1 MECADVL
8 IQAGHEGCPE
18 NAGST
23 GPCGNEIDWT
33 PIVADE
39 ATRILRSE
47 GISVIRCDG
56 NFDLPSKKYSVEA
69 AVFLHFDGSI
79 SHGSRASVGFP
90 TDSDHS
96 CHLAEDAA
104 IACQWKS
111 LYEKYWPFG
120 FMEDNFTVNLQR
132 YYGYHAV
139 TATKGK
145 LLIEFGDLSNEEQ
158 AEWLQTRLRFLG
170 HLVAFFISGQIGK
183 GNVELPS
190 DRNDVLRVETPESN
204 EVITVGDSVVFSG
217 EADQDVSM
225 VKVLIGPGGPFKL
238 GTAKPIN
245 GKWTFSQALVN
256 SGENRPLTYQA
267 SSHEGLI
274 LQEICKQI
282 TVLPSRQSSD
292 SRMDSLYPW
301 RRHYAGLN
309 VGDANIPSEGCKN
322 PTLERTLGILEEPYG
337 EIVSYSGFDF
347 VKGRISSFGGAD
359 DTGVSTIEESALTRE
374 RLRSLSE
381 DDYYCAMRW
390 CYEPQGSNFWA
401 NRRLLI
407 INPINR
413 QAVVV
418 RAIDWGPNTSTGRII
433 DLSPKCL
440 TALAL
445 NTDDD
450 VICAFAKPDT
460 IVVGKL

>member
-1 MECADVL
+1 MESASVL

-18 NAGST
+18 EAGST

-69 AVFLHFDGSI
+69 AVFLHFDGSTT
-79 SHGSRASVGFP
+79 HRSRASVGFP
-90 TDSDHS
+90 NDADHS
-96 CHLAEDAA
+96 CHLIEDAA
-104 IACQWKS
+104 MASQWKS
-111 LYEKYWPFG
+111 LYAKYWPFG
-120 FMEDNFTVNLQR
+120 FMDDNFTNNLQR

-145 LLIEFGDLSNEEQ
+145 ITIEFGDLSNTEQ

-170 HLVAFFISGQIGK
+170 RLVAFFISGQIGK
-183 GNVELPS
+183 GTVELPS
-190 DRNDVLRVETPESN
+190 DENDVLRVQTPKSN

-217 EADQDVSM
+217 EADEDVSM
-225 VKVLIGPGGPFKL
+225 VKVLIGPGGPFTL

-267 SSHEGLI
+267 SSQQGLI
-274 LQEICKQI
+274 LQEIRKQI
-282 TVLPSRQSSD
+282 TVLPSRQGSD
-292 SRMDSLYPW
+292 SRMDSLFPW
-301 RRHYAGLN
+301 RSYYAGLN
-309 VGDANIPSEGCKN
+309 IEGARIPSEGSKN
-322 PTLERTLGILEEPYG
+322 PTLEETLGVLEEPYG
-337 EIVSYSGFDF
+337 EIVSYSGFQF
-347 VKGRISSFGGAD
+347 VKGRISSFGGPD
-359 DTGVSTIEESALTRE
+359 DSGVSSDETGALTGE
-374 RLRSLSE
+374 LLRSLSE

-390 CYEPQGSNFWA
+390 CYEPHGVSFWA
-401 NRRLLI
+401 NRRLLV
-407 INPINR
+407 INPINQ

-450 VICAFAKPDT
+450 VICAFAKPANRA
-460 IVVGKL
+460 VGKL